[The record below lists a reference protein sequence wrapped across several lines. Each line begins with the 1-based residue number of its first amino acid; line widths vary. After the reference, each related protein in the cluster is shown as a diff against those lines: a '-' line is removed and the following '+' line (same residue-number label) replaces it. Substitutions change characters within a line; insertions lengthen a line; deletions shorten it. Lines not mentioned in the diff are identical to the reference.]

1 MPDDTMD
8 RPNRQTDWLT
18 DLIRQTLSVPI
29 SNADRVLTGRSQ
41 CLRPT
46 FYVRT
51 FVQAH
56 NEREQRTTKCSGA
69 WNNNL
74 LHKNRRQLNI
84 RKIFSVCATATGF
97 FYIQDTRDY
106 VAASVCG
113 TGWAKTPFVG
123 IKVAFATAAAFAL
136 SRNRSIGICDF
147 PIAVVS
153 LSQYYFHGIF
163 SFFFFLPLS
172 IENIKTTDNVTT
184 SGQETLLPHNYIK
197 RQQKRRCWLQYPV
210 MKRMY
215 CIMNSQFHLELKL
228 G

>member
-113 TGWAKTPFVG
+113 TDWLGKDTFCWHKSCLCCCCCLRAKPKPFNWY
-123 IKVAFATAAAFAL
+123 L
-136 SRNRSIGICDF
+136 WLPNRRCKFVTILFSWHF
-147 PIAVVS
+147 FLLFFSAVVDWK
-153 LSQYYFHGIF
+153 H
-163 SFFFFLPLS
+163 
-172 IENIKTTDNVTT
+172 K
-184 SGQETLLPHNYIK
+184 NY
-197 RQQKRRCWLQYPV
+197 W
-210 MKRMY
+210 
-215 CIMNSQFHLELKL
+215 
-228 G
+228 

>member
-1 MPDDTMD
+1 M
-8 RPNRQTDWLT
+8 RGNNGRQSAREHEIIIYFIKTDVS
-18 DLIRQTLSVPI
+18 LIFERSFLC
-29 SNADRVLTGRSQ
+29 VL
-41 CLRPT
+41 
-46 FYVRT
+46 
-51 FVQAH
+51 
-56 NEREQRTTKCSGA
+56 
-69 WNNNL
+69 L
-74 LHKNRRQLNI
+74 LL
-84 RKIFSVCATATGF
+84 VF

-123 IKVAFATAAAFAL
+123 IKVAFAAAAAFAL

-197 RQQKRRCWLQYPV
+197 RQQKRRC
-210 MKRMY
+210 
-215 CIMNSQFHLELKL
+215 
-228 G
+228 

>member
-8 RPNRQTDWLT
+8 RPNRWTDWLT

-41 CLRPT
+41 WLRPT

-84 RKIFSVCATATGF
+84 PKIFSVCATGF
-97 FYIQDTRDY
+97 FIQDTRDY
-106 VAASVCG
+106 VAACVWDWLGKDTFCWHKSCLSCCLR
-113 TGWAKTPFVG
+113 AKPKSFNWYLWLPNRRCKFVTILFSWHFFPF
-123 IKVAFATAAAFAL
+123 F
-136 SRNRSIGICDF
+136 
-147 PIAVVS
+147 AVVDWK
-153 LSQYYFHGIF
+153 H
-163 SFFFFLPLS
+163 
-172 IENIKTTDNVTT
+172 K
-184 SGQETLLPHNYIK
+184 NY
-197 RQQKRRCWLQYPV
+197 W
-210 MKRMY
+210 
-215 CIMNSQFHLELKL
+215 
-228 G
+228 